1 MRRTLLVLLGAAMSG
16 APIYAHHSFAK
27 DYDESQFVSI
37 EGELL
42 QFDYKNPHAIMLITA
57 KDEQGQVR
65 TFTAEWRGINRLKR
79 EGVTAM
85 TFKPGDHLIL
95 SGSPGR
101 RSEEHRLHLKGI
113 QRPADGWRWGR

>member
-1 MRRTLLVLLGAAMSG
+1 MKRTLLVLLGAAMSG
-16 APIYAHHSFAK
+16 APIDAHHSFAK
-27 DYDESQFVSI
+27 DYDERQFVSI

-42 QFDYKNPHAIMLITA
+42 QFDYKNPHAVLLITA
-57 KDEQGQVR
+57 KDEQGQVQ
-65 TFTAEWRGINRLKR
+65 TFTAEWGGLNRLKR
-79 EGVTAM
+79 EGVTAT
-85 TFKPGDHLIL
+85 TFKPGDYLIL